1 MKSGYALVKFPLWA
15 WGFRPVAPI
24 ALTLKT
30 IWLARK
36 LLLLLRVFSKIFLA
50 LHIFKRSDWTILVI
64 CYLLSLNYCHGAL
77 LAEGD
82 LQSWASKSLA
92 GRILSDTRSAF
103 RWCGV
108 ATKLPFQT
116 FVFNRQKK
124 IRVCWR
130 LIRRCC
136 VDDAVVRLLLPTLP
150 LNRTRVETAIDVD
163 LTFFV
168 TCKSYSKCKHS
179 LKLPLSLALVFLLR
193 TN

>member
-1 MKSGYALVKFPLWA
+1 MAAYKPIDSNINKSCIEWTNYLLAGMKSGYALVKFPLWA

-50 LHIFKRSDWTILVI
+50 LQVFKRSDWTILVI

-82 LQSWASKSLA
+82 LQSWASKSLV
-92 GRILSDTRSAF
+92 GRTHSDTRSAF

-108 ATKLPFQT
+108 ATKLSLQT
-116 FVFNRQKK
+116 FVFNWQKK
-124 IRVCWR
+124 IRVYWR
-130 LIRRCC
+130 LIRWYLRWWRSCEIITSNT
-136 VDDAVVRLLLPTLP
+136 PT
-150 LNRTRVETAIDVD
+150 
-163 LTFFV
+163 
-168 TCKSYSKCKHS
+168 
-179 LKLPLSLALVFLLR
+179 
-193 TN
+193 